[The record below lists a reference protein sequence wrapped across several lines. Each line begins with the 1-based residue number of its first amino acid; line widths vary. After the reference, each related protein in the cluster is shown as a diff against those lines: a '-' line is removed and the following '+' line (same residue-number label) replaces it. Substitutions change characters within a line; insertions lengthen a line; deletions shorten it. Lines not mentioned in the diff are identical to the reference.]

1 MKVPF
6 VAIWP
11 FLFFLFLQKCCSC
24 EKLDL
29 LHKFYFKDAP
39 GKSKHMAPGEKELYP
54 LIQDLAADDD
64 NYPLAGEP
72 YDEHSFPDPFVNPE
86 ECVLS
91 LGHTWLCDPSHLLSL
106 SEQLEVE
113 AALLKIRDTN
123 FHKCS
128 NKGVFYYQA
137 AVALVPE
144 IVISKNSSYE
154 KAVERFSQKL
164 LRKWGIG
171 NKECH
176 DGILLVYVKQLGQ
189 FIIAKREGVEE
200 KYLNEKEVTK
210 QFMVTYFASGSVG
223 RSLIETLNFI
233 NTKLPS
239 KPQGEENSSAERRN
253 SSTPSRF
260 AALHLW
266 DALPKG
272 MIQSFSINFP
282 LSYVTCK
289 RVKQVNFGKR
299 KGESFLF
306 PG

>member
-11 FLFFLFLQKCCSC
+11 FLFFLILQKCCSC

-39 GKSKHMAPGEKELYP
+39 GRNKDMAPGEKELYP
-54 LIQDLAADDD
+54 LIQDLAADDELRP
-64 NYPLAGEP
+64 NEVQLPP
-72 YDEHSFPDPFVNPE
+72 H
-86 ECVLS
+86 
-91 LGHTWLCDPSHLLSL
+91 SL

-128 NKGVFYYQA
+128 NKGVFYYQVS
-137 AVALVPE
+137 VALVPE

-154 KAVERFSQKL
+154 KAVKIFSQKL

-176 DGILLVYVKQLGQ
+176 DGILLVYVKQLGR
-189 FIIAKREGVEE
+189 FIISKREGVEE
-200 KYLNEKEVTK
+200 KYFNEKEVTK
-210 QFMVTYFASGSVG
+210 QFMVTYFATGSVG

-239 KPQGEENSSAERRN
+239 KPQELTNTGK
-253 SSTPSRF
+253 TF
-260 AALHLW
+260 LL
-266 DALPKG
+266 L
-272 MIQSFSINFP
+272 IF
-282 LSYVTCK
+282 LYVVSVVVIYIATATY
-289 RVKQVNFGKR
+289 GKSDR
-299 KGESFLF
+299 
-306 PG
+306 

>member
-239 KPQGEENSSAERRN
+239 KPQELTNTGK
-253 SSTPSRF
+253 TF
-260 AALHLW
+260 LL
-266 DALPKG
+266 L
-272 MIQSFSINFP
+272 IF
-282 LSYVTCK
+282 LYVVSVVVIYIATATY
-289 RVKQVNFGKR
+289 GK
-299 KGESFLF
+299 K
-306 PG
+306 

>member
-1 MKVPF
+1 MKIPF

-11 FLFFLFLQKCCSC
+11 FLFFLILQKCCSC
-24 EKLDL
+24 EKVDL

-39 GKSKHMAPGEKELYP
+39 GKNKGMAPGEKELYP

-91 LGHTWLCDPSHLLSL
+91 LGISHTWLCDPSHLLSL

-128 NKGVFYYQA
+128 NKGVFYYQVS
-137 AVALVPE
+137 VALVPE

-176 DGILLVYVKQLGQ
+176 DGILLVYVKQLGR
-189 FIIAKREGVEE
+189 FIISKREGVEE

-210 QFMVTYFASGSVG
+210 QFMVTYFATGSVG

-239 KPQGEENSSAERRN
+239 KPQELTNTGKTFLLLIFLYVVSVVVIYIA
-253 SSTPSRF
+253 T
-260 AALHLW
+260 ATYG
-266 DALPKG
+266 KG
-272 MIQSFSINFP
+272 D
-282 LSYVTCK
+282 
-289 RVKQVNFGKR
+289 R
-299 KGESFLF
+299 
-306 PG
+306 